1 MRRTIQS
8 SMENEVFFHEHKYSK
23 EDEKWHEN
31 DVINTRSFPKRSF
44 SCYEEPLKYFAEK
57 DYENVRSQSFRE
69 CPSRLTCA
77 FFFRNLSDAR
87 IFFYSIFCRAQILSV
102 RLLQGK
108 LIACDQ
114 NIINK
119 YLDGTQQQR
128 KDEYEYWDVLLRI
141 HCGNFFLKDVFR

>member
-1 MRRTIQS
+1 MQEFFFI
-8 SMENEVFFHEHKYSK
+8 VFFCK
-23 EDEKWHEN
+23 
-31 DVINTRSFPKRSF
+31 
-44 SCYEEPLKYFAEK
+44 
-57 DYENVRSQSFRE
+57 
-69 CPSRLTCA
+69 
-77 FFFRNLSDAR
+77 
-87 IFFYSIFCRAQILSV
+87 AQILSV